1 MTQKERQEHSR
12 KEILQAA
19 LDEFGTY
26 EYAQVTVDNI
36 CARHNISK
44 GMLYHYYA
52 GKDDLFLLCVGDTF
66 EKLSEFVSQN
76 EFMLQDRSALESLTA
91 YYQCRE
97 QFFEV
102 HPERRKVFECAM
114 LHPPAHLESRLREL
128 RAPVWQI
135 NQQFW
140 QRVVKQ
146 YPLRAGLEEEQ
157 VTRYLVSLD
166 YAFQTIL
173 EQYNQTGKVNDIH
186 DMLQITSEI
195 LDMMLFGVM
204 QPQKEEEQK

>member
-19 LDEFGTY
+19 LNEFGTY
-26 EYAQVTVDNI
+26 EYALVTVANI

-66 EKLSEFVSQN
+66 EKLSEFVAKN
-76 EFMLQDRSALESLTA
+76 EFLLQDRSALESLMA

-97 QFFEV
+97 QFFEA
-102 HPERRKVFECAM
+102 HPHRRKVFECAM
-114 LHPPAHLESRLREL
+114 LHPPAHLESKLREL
-128 RAPVWQI
+128 RASVWQR
-135 NQQFW
+135 NRRFW
-140 QRVVKQ
+140 QRVVQ
-146 YPLRAGLEEEQ
+146 QCPLRAGLTEEQ

-173 EQYNQTGKVNDIH
+173 EQYNQSDTVKDIH
-186 DMLQITSEI
+186 GMVQVVSEI
-195 LDMMLFGVM
+195 LDMILFGVM
-204 QPQKEEEQK
+204 QSKKEEEHT

>member
-19 LDEFGTY
+19 LNEFGTY
-26 EYAQVTVDNI
+26 EYALVTVDNI

-66 EKLSEFVSQN
+66 EKLSEFVAKN
-76 EFMLQDRSALESLTA
+76 EFLLQDRSALESLMA

-97 QFFEV
+97 QFFEA
-102 HPERRKVFECAM
+102 HPHRRKVFECAM
-114 LHPPAHLESRLREL
+114 LHPPAHLESKLREL
-128 RAPVWQI
+128 RTSVWQR
-135 NQQFW
+135 NRRFW
-140 QRVVKQ
+140 QRVVQQ
-146 YPLRAGLEEEQ
+146 YPLRAGLTEEQ

-173 EQYNQTGKVNDIH
+173 EQYNQSDTVKDIH
-186 DMLQITSEI
+186 GMVQVVSEI
-195 LDMMLFGVM
+195 LDMILFGVM
-204 QPQKEEEQK
+204 QSKKEEEHT

>member
-102 HPERRKVFECAM
+102 HPERRKVFECAI

-173 EQYNQTGKVNDIH
+173 EQYNQAGKVNDIH

>member
-52 GKDDLFLLCVGDTF
+52 GKDNLFLLCVGDTF

-76 EFMLQDRSALESLTA
+76 EFLLQDRSALESLTA
-91 YYQCRE
+91 YYQCRQ

-114 LHPPAHLESRLREL
+114 LHPPAHLESKLREL

-135 NQQFW
+135 NQKFW
-140 QRVVKQ
+140 KRVVKQ
-146 YPLRAGLEEEQ
+146 YPLRTGLEEEQ
-157 VTRYLVSLD
+157 VIRYLVSLD

-173 EQYNQTGKVNDIH
+173 EQYNQAGKVNDIH
-186 DMLQITSEI
+186 DMLQIASEI

-204 QPQKEEEQK
+204 QSQKEEEQK

>member
-12 KEILQAA
+12 QEILQAA

-26 EYAQVTVDNI
+26 EYAQVTVDNV

-44 GMLYHYYA
+44 GMLYHYYS

-66 EKLSEFVSQN
+66 EKLSEFVAQN
-76 EFMLQDRSALESLTA
+76 EFQLKDHSALDSLTA

-97 QFFEV
+97 QFFAA
-102 HPERRKVFECAM
+102 HPRRRKVFESAM
-114 LHPPAHLESRLREL
+114 LHPPAHLESKLREL

-135 NQQFW
+135 NRQFW
-140 QRVVKQ
+140 QRVVRQ
-146 YPLRAGLEEEQ
+146 YPLRAGLKEEQ
-157 VTRYLVSLD
+157 VMRYLESID

-173 EQYNQTGKVNDIH
+173 EQYNEAGNARDIY
-186 DMLQITSEI
+186 DILQITSEI
-195 LDMMLFGVM
+195 REMLLFGVM
-204 QPQKEEEQK
+204 QPQKEEQV

>member
-26 EYAQVTVDNI
+26 DYAQVMVDNI

-76 EFMLQDRSALESLTA
+76 EFLLQDRSALESLTA

-114 LHPPAHLESRLREL
+114 LHPPAHLESKLREL

-140 QRVVKQ
+140 KRVVKQ

-173 EQYNQTGKVNDIH
+173 EQYNQAGKVNDIH
-186 DMLQITSEI
+186 DMLQIASEI

-204 QPQKEEEQK
+204 KPQKEEEQK

>member
-128 RAPVWQI
+128 RVPVWQI

-157 VTRYLVSLD
+157 VIRYLVSLD

>member
-36 CARHNISK
+36 CGRHNISK

-76 EFMLQDRSALESLTA
+76 EFLLQDRSALESLTA

-114 LHPPAHLESRLREL
+114 LHPPAHLESKLREL

-140 QRVVKQ
+140 KRVVKQ
-146 YPLRAGLEEEQ
+146 YPLRTGLEEEQ

-173 EQYNQTGKVNDIH
+173 EQYNQAGKVNDIH
-186 DMLQITSEI
+186 DMLQIASEI

>member
-12 KEILQAA
+12 QEILQAA

-26 EYAQVTVDNI
+26 EYAQVTVDNV

-44 GMLYHYYA
+44 GMLYHYYS

-66 EKLSEFVSQN
+66 EKLSEFVAQN
-76 EFMLQDRSALESLTA
+76 EFQLKDHSALDSLTA

-97 QFFEV
+97 QFFAA
-102 HPERRKVFECAM
+102 HPRRRKVFESAM
-114 LHPPAHLESRLREL
+114 LHPPAHLESKLREL

-135 NQQFW
+135 NRQFW
-140 QRVVKQ
+140 QRVVRQ
-146 YPLRAGLEEEQ
+146 YPLRAGLKEEQ
-157 VTRYLVSLD
+157 VMRYLESID

-173 EQYNQTGKVNDIH
+173 EQYNEASNARDIY
-186 DMLQITSEI
+186 DILQITSEI
-195 LDMMLFGVM
+195 LEMLLFGVM
-204 QPQKEEEQK
+204 QPQKEEQV

>member
-12 KEILQAA
+12 QEILQAA

-26 EYAQVTVDNI
+26 EYAQVTVDNV

-44 GMLYHYYA
+44 GMLYHYYS

-66 EKLSEFVSQN
+66 EKLSEFVAQN
-76 EFMLQDRSALESLTA
+76 EFQLKDHSALDSLTA

-97 QFFEV
+97 QFFAA
-102 HPERRKVFECAM
+102 HPRRRKVFESAM
-114 LHPPAHLESRLREL
+114 LHPPAHSESKLREL

-135 NQQFW
+135 NRQFW
-140 QRVVKQ
+140 QRVVRQ
-146 YPLRAGLEEEQ
+146 YPLRAGLKEEQ
-157 VTRYLVSLD
+157 VMRYLESID

-173 EQYNQTGKVNDIH
+173 EQYNEAGNARDIY
-186 DMLQITSEI
+186 DILQITSEI
-195 LDMMLFGVM
+195 LEMLLFGVM
-204 QPQKEEEQK
+204 QPKKEEEQK

>member
-19 LDEFGTY
+19 LNEFGTY
-26 EYAQVTVDNI
+26 EYALVTVDNI

-66 EKLSEFVSQN
+66 EKLSEFVAKN
-76 EFMLQDRSALESLTA
+76 EFLLQDRSALESLMT

-97 QFFEV
+97 QFFEA
-102 HPERRKVFECAM
+102 HPHRRKVFECAM
-114 LHPPAHLESRLREL
+114 LHPPAHLESKLREL
-128 RAPVWQI
+128 RTSVWQR
-135 NQQFW
+135 NRRFW
-140 QRVVKQ
+140 QRVVQ
-146 YPLRAGLEEEQ
+146 QCPLRAGLTEEQ
-157 VTRYLVSLD
+157 VTRYLDSLD

-173 EQYNQTGKVNDIH
+173 EQYNQSDTVKDIH
-186 DMLQITSEI
+186 GMVQVVSEI
-195 LDMMLFGVM
+195 LDMILFGVM
-204 QPQKEEEQK
+204 QSKKEEEHT

>member
-12 KEILQAA
+12 QEILQAA

-26 EYAQVTVDNI
+26 EYAQVTVDNV

-44 GMLYHYYA
+44 GMLYHYYS

-66 EKLSEFVSQN
+66 EKLSEFVAQN
-76 EFMLQDRSALESLTA
+76 EFQLKDHSALDSLTA

-97 QFFEV
+97 QFFAA
-102 HPERRKVFECAM
+102 HPRRRKVFESAM
-114 LHPPAHLESRLREL
+114 LHPPAHLESKLREL

-135 NQQFW
+135 NRQFW
-140 QRVVKQ
+140 QRVVRQ
-146 YPLRAGLEEEQ
+146 YPMRAGLKEEQ
-157 VTRYLVSLD
+157 VMRYLESID

-173 EQYNQTGKVNDIH
+173 EQYNEAGNARDIY
-186 DMLQITSEI
+186 DILQITSEI
-195 LDMMLFGVM
+195 LEMLLFGVM
-204 QPQKEEEQK
+204 QPQKEEQV

>member
-26 EYAQVTVDNI
+26 DYAQVTVDNI

-76 EFMLQDRSALESLTA
+76 EFLLQDCSALESLTA

-102 HPERRKVFECAM
+102 YPERRKVFECAM
-114 LHPPAHLESRLREL
+114 LHPPAHLESKLREL

-135 NQQFW
+135 NQHFW
-140 QRVVKQ
+140 KRVVKQ

-173 EQYNQTGKVNDIH
+173 EQYNQAGKVNDIH
-186 DMLQITSEI
+186 DMLQIASEI

-204 QPQKEEEQK
+204 QPKKEEEQK

>member
-12 KEILQAA
+12 QEILQAA

-26 EYAQVTVDNI
+26 EYAQVTVDNV

-44 GMLYHYYA
+44 GMLYHYYS

-66 EKLSEFVSQN
+66 EKLSEFVAQN
-76 EFMLQDRSALESLTA
+76 EFQLKDHSALDSLTA

-97 QFFEV
+97 QFFAA
-102 HPERRKVFECAM
+102 HPRRRKVFESAM
-114 LHPPAHLESRLREL
+114 LHPPAHLESKLREL

-135 NQQFW
+135 NRQFW
-140 QRVVKQ
+140 QRVVRQ
-146 YPLRAGLEEEQ
+146 YPLRAGLKAEQ
-157 VTRYLVSLD
+157 VMRYLESID

-173 EQYNQTGKVNDIH
+173 EQYNEAGNARDIY
-186 DMLQITSEI
+186 DILQITSEI
-195 LDMMLFGVM
+195 LEMLLFGVM
-204 QPQKEEEQK
+204 QPQKEEQV

>member
-12 KEILQAA
+12 QEILQAS

-26 EYAQVTVDNI
+26 EYAQVTVENI

-76 EFMLQDRSALESLTA
+76 EFLLQDRSALENLTA

-97 QFFEV
+97 QFFEA
-102 HPERRKVFECAM
+102 HPQRRKVFECAM
-114 LHPPAHLESRLREL
+114 LHPPAHLESKLREL
-128 RAPVWQI
+128 RAPIWQI
-135 NQQFW
+135 NRQFW
-140 QRVVKQ
+140 ERVVKK

-166 YAFQTIL
+166 YSFQTIL
-173 EQYNQTGKVNDIH
+173 EQYNQAGKVNNIH
-186 DMLQITSEI
+186 DMLQIASEI

-204 QPQKEEEQK
+204 QPKKEEEQK

>member
-12 KEILQAA
+12 QEILQAA

-26 EYAQVTVDNI
+26 EYAQVTVDNV

-44 GMLYHYYA
+44 GMLYHYHS

-66 EKLSEFVSQN
+66 EKLSEFVAQN
-76 EFMLQDRSALESLTA
+76 EFQLKDHSALDSLTA

-97 QFFEV
+97 QFFAA
-102 HPERRKVFECAM
+102 HPRRRKVFESAM
-114 LHPPAHLESRLREL
+114 LHPPAHLESKLREL

-135 NQQFW
+135 NRQFW
-140 QRVVKQ
+140 QRVVRQ
-146 YPLRAGLEEEQ
+146 YPLRAGLKEEQ
-157 VTRYLVSLD
+157 VMRYLESID

-173 EQYNQTGKVNDIH
+173 EQYNEAGNARDIC
-186 DMLQITSEI
+186 DILQITSEI
-195 LDMMLFGVM
+195 LEMLLFGVM
-204 QPQKEEEQK
+204 QPQKEEQV

>member
-66 EKLSEFVSQN
+66 EKLSEFVAKN
-76 EFMLQDRSALESLTA
+76 EFLLQDRSALESLMA

-97 QFFEV
+97 QFFEA
-102 HPERRKVFECAM
+102 HPHRRKVFECAM
-114 LHPPAHLESRLREL
+114 LHPPAHLESKLREL
-128 RAPVWQI
+128 RAPVWQR
-135 NQQFW
+135 NRRFW
-140 QRVVKQ
+140 QRIVQQ
-146 YPLRAGLEEEQ
+146 YPLRAGLTEEQ

-173 EQYNQTGKVNDIH
+173 EQYNQAGKVNDIH
-186 DMLQITSEI
+186 DMLQVASEI
-195 LDMMLFGVM
+195 LDMILFGVM
-204 QPQKEEEQK
+204 QSKKEEEHT

>member
-12 KEILQAA
+12 QEILQAA

-26 EYAQVTVDNI
+26 EYAQVTVDYV

-44 GMLYHYYA
+44 GMLYHYYS

-66 EKLSEFVSQN
+66 EKLSEFVAQN
-76 EFMLQDRSALESLTA
+76 EFQLKDHSALDSLTA

-97 QFFEV
+97 QFFAA
-102 HPERRKVFECAM
+102 HPRRRKVFESAM
-114 LHPPAHLESRLREL
+114 LHPPAHLESKLREL

-135 NQQFW
+135 NRQFW
-140 QRVVKQ
+140 QRVVRQ
-146 YPLRAGLEEEQ
+146 YPLRAGLKEEQ
-157 VTRYLVSLD
+157 VMRYLESID

-173 EQYNQTGKVNDIH
+173 EQYNEASNARDIY
-186 DMLQITSEI
+186 DILQITSEI
-195 LDMMLFGVM
+195 LEMLLFGVM
-204 QPQKEEEQK
+204 QPQKEEQV